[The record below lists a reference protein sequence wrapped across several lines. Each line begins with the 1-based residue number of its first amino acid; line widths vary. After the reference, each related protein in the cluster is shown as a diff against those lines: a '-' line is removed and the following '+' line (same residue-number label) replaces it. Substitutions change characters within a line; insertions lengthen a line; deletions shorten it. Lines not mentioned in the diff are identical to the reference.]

1 LPESWSE
8 VPARVTNSDRSSGW
22 EGCCAKSVGIA
33 VAEKMANMM
42 NTFDSF
48 MGSGSSGDDLL
59 G

>member
-1 LPESWSE
+1 
-8 VPARVTNSDRSSGW
+8 VTNSDRSSGW

-48 MGSGSSGDDLL
+48 MGSGSSRDDLL